1 MAQPAQTRE
10 SGGNRL
16 GVDVGRTWMR
26 VLLPVALGIAAAC
39 LVLLRQAEFGPGLT
53 ADSAIFVST
62 ARNVFAGAD
71 FVPVFGEY
79 SSRPPL
85 YPLIIAATGFL
96 HSDMIAAAGVLNA
109 VAFGL
114 SVFLLTAWL
123 RRRQVSPALV
133 AWAGLALALS
143 PVAGA
148 AAYVW
153 SESVFVLFV
162 LAALFS
168 LDRFLVAGGR
178 RALLVS
184 AGFAALCCLTRY
196 AGASVLV
203 CAIVF
208 ITARR
213 QWPPTKRFGAATVY
227 AAVATAPIVL
237 WLARNLL
244 VMDSLTGDR
253 SQIPHFTAMPMFH
266 MVVEMM
272 LGTIVGPTV
281 LDWIQRLSAW
291 LGVVPGK
298 PTIAGAGAQ
307 LICLLAVCGLIAG
320 VLARWRRTARGA
332 SVLAGFVV
340 CYLGLLAVV
349 TAWAGLDAEARY
361 AAPLIAPMLALCALA
376 LHACASPM
384 GANWLERGP
393 RWRRW
398 LVGAALSLW
407 LAQWVAPDVAEVR
420 QWRAHGGDGYGARR
434 WADSA
439 TMASLRSGAHDEGLL
454 LSNDPFA
461 VYLLTGG
468 GTATHRSG
476 DDRIGRLPWPIAPK
490 TDVAWLYAPRVPR
503 NTDLM
508 AFLGAF
514 PNMRTIATYADGIIF
529 QQGQHGD
536 KDDVDAAVARLAAAL
551 LRHARRGELVAAS
564 RFNVYWNDGDKRLT
578 YVRQGCKATDVR
590 AGFYLHVTP
599 EDPANRTW
607 WAGDVVLGQPVSVDF
622 HNLDFRFASRGVH
635 GDVCIATHALPGYA
649 IAEVRTGQWG
659 PQGEIWSTRF
669 TLPPERREH
678 DL

>member
-16 GVDVGRTWMR
+16 GVDVGRTWMGA
-26 VLLPVALGIAAAC
+26 LLPIALGIAAAC

-53 ADSAIFVST
+53 ADSAIYVST
-62 ARNVFAGAD
+62 ARNVFAGAG
-71 FVPVFGEY
+71 FVPVFGDY

-96 HSDMIAAAGVLNA
+96 HGDMIAAAGVLNA

-114 SVFLLTAWL
+114 TVLLMAAWL
-123 RRRQVSPALV
+123 RRRQVSPVLV

-143 PVAGA
+143 PLAGV

-153 SESVFVLFV
+153 SEAVFVLFV

-168 LDRFLVAGGR
+168 LDRLLVAGAR

-184 AGFAALCCLTRY
+184 AGFTALCCLTRY

-203 CAIVF
+203 CAIVL
-208 ITARR
+208 IAARR

-237 WLARNLL
+237 WLAWNLL

-253 SQIPHFTAMPMFH
+253 SQIPHFPAMPMFH

-272 LGTIVGPTV
+272 LGAMVGPTV

-291 LGVVPGK
+291 LGVAPGK

-307 LICLLAVCGLIAG
+307 LICLLTVCGLIAC
-320 VLARWRRTARGA
+320 VLARWRRTACGA

-340 CYLGLLAVV
+340 CYLGLLAIV
-349 TAWAGLDAEARY
+349 TGWAGLDAEARY
-361 AAPLIAPMLALCALA
+361 AAPLIAPMLAVAVLA
-376 LHACASPM
+376 LHACASPA
-384 GANWLERGP
+384 GAIWLGRGP

-398 LVGAALSLW
+398 LVGATMMAAPSLW
-407 LAQWVAPDVAEVR
+407 LAQWVAPNVREVR
-420 QWRAHGGDGYGARR
+420 QWRVHGGDGYGTRQ
-434 WADSA
+434 WAESA
-439 TMASLRSGAHDEGLL
+439 TMASLRSEAHDGLL
-454 LSNDPFA
+454 RSNDPFA

-468 GTATHRSG
+468 GTAKHRSG
-476 DDRIGRLPWPIAPK
+476 NDRIGRLPEQIAPN
-490 TDVAWLYAPRVPR
+490 TDVVWFHAPRVPR
-503 NTDLM
+503 NTNLM

-514 PNMRTIATYADGIIF
+514 PKMRVIATYADGFTF
-529 QQGQHGD
+529 QQGQHGGED
-536 KDDVDAAVARLAAAL
+536 AVARLAEAL
-551 LRHARRGELVAAS
+551 LRHTRQGELVAAS
-564 RFNVYWNDGDKRLT
+564 RFNVYWNDADRRLT
-578 YVRQGCKATDVR
+578 YVRHGCEETDVR
-590 AGFYLHVTP
+590 AGFFLHVTP
-599 EDPANRTW
+599 EDAANRTW
-607 WAGDVVLGQPVSVDF
+607 HLGVFERPVSVDF
-622 HNLDFRFASRGVH
+622 HNLDFVFAGSGVRH
-635 GDVCIATHALPGYA
+635 RDVCIATCALPGYA

-659 PQGEIWSTRF
+659 PQGEVWSTRF

>member
-1 MAQPAQTRE
+1 MGA
-10 SGGNRL
+10 
-16 GVDVGRTWMR
+16 
-26 VLLPVALGIAAAC
+26 LLPIALGTAAAC

-62 ARNVFAGAD
+62 ARNVFAGAG
-71 FVPVFGEY
+71 FVPMFGEY
-79 SSRPPL
+79 SLRPPL
-85 YPLIIAATGFL
+85 YPLIIAATGAF
-96 HSDMIAAAGVLNA
+96 HGDMIAAAGVLNA

-114 SVFLLTAWL
+114 SVFLMAAWL

-143 PVAGA
+143 PVAGV

-168 LDRFLVAGGR
+168 LDRFLMAGVR

-184 AGFAALCCLTRY
+184 AGFAALCCLSRY

-203 CAIVF
+203 CAIVL
-208 ITARR
+208 IAARR
-213 QWPPTKRFGAATVY
+213 QWPPTKRFRAATVY
-227 AAVATAPIVL
+227 AAVGTAPIVL

-266 MVVEMM
+266 MVVETM
-272 LGTIVGPTV
+272 LGTVVGPTV
-281 LDWIQRLSAW
+281 LDWIQRFPAW
-291 LGVVPGK
+291 LGVAPGK
-298 PTIAGAGAQ
+298 PTIAGAGTQ
-307 LICLLAVCGLIAG
+307 LICLLAVCGLVACA
-320 VLARWRRTARGA
+320 LARWRRAALGA
-332 SVLAGFVV
+332 SVFAAFVA
-340 CYLGLLAVV
+340 CYLGLLAAV
-349 TAWAGLDAEARY
+349 TAWAGLDVETRY
-361 AAPLIAPMLALCALA
+361 AAPLIAPVLALCALA

-393 RWRRW
+393 SWRRW
-398 LVGAALSLW
+398 LVGATMMAALSLW
-407 LAQWVAPDVAEVR
+407 LAQWVVPNVREAR

-439 TMASLRSGAHDEGLL
+439 IMTSLRPGASDDGLL

-468 GTATHRSG
+468 GTARHRSG
-476 DDRIGRLPWPIAPK
+476 NDRIGRLPNKIAPK
-490 TDVAWLYAPRVPR
+490 TDVVWFHAPRVPR
-503 NTDLM
+503 NTNLM

-514 PNMRTIATYADGIIF
+514 PKMRVVATYADGITF
-529 QQGQHGD
+529 QQGQHGG
-536 KDDVDAAVARLAAAL
+536 DDAVARLAEAL
-551 LRHARRGELVAAS
+551 LRHARQSELVAAS
-564 RFNVYWNDGDKRLT
+564 RFNVYWNDADRRLT
-578 YVRQGCKATDVR
+578 YVRHGCEATDVR
-590 AGFYLHVTP
+590 AGFFLHVTP
-599 EDPANRTW
+599 EDSANRTW
-607 WAGDVVLGQPVSVDF
+607 HLGVFERPVSVDF
-622 HNLDFRFASRGVH
+622 HNLDFVFAGSGVRH
-635 GDVCIATHALPGYA
+635 RDVCIATCALPGYA

-669 TLPPERREH
+669 TLSPARREH